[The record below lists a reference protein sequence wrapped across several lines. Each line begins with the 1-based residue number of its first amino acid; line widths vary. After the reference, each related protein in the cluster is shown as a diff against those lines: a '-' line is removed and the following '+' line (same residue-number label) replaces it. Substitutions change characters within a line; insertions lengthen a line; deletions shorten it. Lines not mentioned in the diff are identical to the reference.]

1 MDIKQIARHFSS
13 HARDYDN
20 LALMQ
25 KDIADRLLKLI
36 PDRDYLTILDIGC
49 GTGYMCRQLKKR
61 FPAAQVTGVD
71 IASEMLQRAMAE
83 DPEGNYICEDFTKMD
98 MQGKRYDLIVSAS
111 ALHWID
117 DINQILEKYHSLCGM
132 MAYAVFTAPSLGSL
146 RQAFLDAY
154 KLAGLPCREHI
165 LSFPDSKQ
173 LPYVVERLRYQQDY
187 SSWRDAFKALKAI
200 GGNYTF
206 NCDRPYISRNV
217 LAMLDSLP
225 VARLEWKVV
234 LAVSV
239 VS

>member
-13 HARDYDN
+13 RAHDYDN

-36 PDRDYLTILDIGC
+36 PERDYLTILDIGC

-61 FPAAQVTGVD
+61 FPAAHITGVD

-98 MQGKRYDLIVSAS
+98 LSGKRYDLIVSAS

-117 DINQILEKYHSLCGM
+117 DINQILEKYHSLCGI
-132 MAYAVFTAPSLGSL
+132 MAYAVFTTPSLKSL
-146 RQAFLDAY
+146 RQAFLRAY
-154 KLAGLPCREHI
+154 NFAGLPYREHI
-165 LSFPDSKQ
+165 LSFPDAKQ
-173 LPYVVERLRYQQDY
+173 LPYIVESDLYRQGYI
-187 SSWRDAFKALKAI
+187 SWRDAFKALKAI

-206 NCDRPYISRNV
+206 NYERPYINRKV
-217 LAMLDSLP
+217 LTMLDNMP
-225 VARLEWKVV
+225 DARLEWKVV
-234 LAVSV
+234 YAVSEI
-239 VS
+239 S